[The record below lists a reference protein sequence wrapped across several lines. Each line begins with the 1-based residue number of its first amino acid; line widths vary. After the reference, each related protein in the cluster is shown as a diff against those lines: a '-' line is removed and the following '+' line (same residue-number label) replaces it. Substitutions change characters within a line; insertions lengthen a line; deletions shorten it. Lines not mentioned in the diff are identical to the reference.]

1 MLNCIPVGVCDKTA
15 LSASGPPGTIVH
27 LSSSCDQLLYVTA
40 GYCTVFSADPNT
52 HAYKEAFQFTHIHTH
67 TFLQGV
73 STEQFMQSCCLCL
86 SNPILPLC
94 NIQANTRKG
103 NIPAL
108 LASCSKDYKHYTVC
122 KLIVINIFVKPN
134 LCPNIE
140 FISTTLRTFCPCKL
154 SIV

>member
-1 MLNCIPVGVCDKTA
+1 MIRRHYQPQAPLELLFTSQAAVINYCMSQQATA
-15 LSASGPPGTIVH
+15 LYSALILT
-27 LSSSCDQLLYVTA
+27 
-40 GYCTVFSADPNT
+40 
-52 HAYKEAFQFTHIHTH
+52 HTH
-67 TFLQGV
+67 TKRHSSSHTYTHTLFLQGV

-154 SIV
+154 SNV